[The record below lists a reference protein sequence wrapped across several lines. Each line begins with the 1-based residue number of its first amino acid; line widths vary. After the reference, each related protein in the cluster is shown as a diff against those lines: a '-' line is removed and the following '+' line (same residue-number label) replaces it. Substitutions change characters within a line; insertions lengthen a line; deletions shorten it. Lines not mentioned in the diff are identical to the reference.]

1 VKIKLDTG
9 LRIWYNVVV
18 IEENLM
24 KSYIEKSKMLNEIA
38 RNTIKN
44 EELRKKR
51 LNDATPAEW
60 DAVFANMLKKS
71 LDTK

>member
-1 VKIKLDTG
+1 
-9 LRIWYNVVV
+9 
-18 IEENLM
+18 M

-51 LNDATPAEW
+51 LNDATPSEW

>member
-1 VKIKLDTG
+1 MKIKLDTD

-38 RNTIKN
+38 RNTIKT
-44 EELRKKR
+44 EETCKKR

>member
-1 VKIKLDTG
+1 MKIKLDTD

-60 DAVFANMLKKS
+60 DAVFANMLKKQ
-71 LDTK
+71 LDSK

>member
-1 VKIKLDTG
+1 MTRALSS
-9 LRIWYNVVV
+9 WYNVVV

-24 KSYIEKSKMLNEIA
+24 KSYTEKSKMLNEIA

>member
-1 VKIKLDTG
+1 MTRALSS
-9 LRIWYNVVV
+9 WYNVVV

-24 KSYIEKSKMLNEIA
+24 KSYTEKSKMLNEIA

-60 DAVFANMLKKS
+60 DAVFANMLKKQ
-71 LDTK
+71 LDSK

>member
-1 VKIKLDTG
+1 
-9 LRIWYNVVV
+9 
-18 IEENLM
+18 M

-38 RNTIKN
+38 RNTIKT
-44 EELRKKR
+44 EETCKKR

>member
-1 VKIKLDTG
+1 
-9 LRIWYNVVV
+9 
-18 IEENLM
+18 M
-24 KSYIEKSKMLNEIA
+24 KSILEKSKMLNEIA

-44 EELRKKR
+44 EENRKKR